1 MDVRALISGP
11 SLPTNYNVIAHE
23 IVSNG
28 ETLFYINTYDNVFL
42 QLMCDESLEGCHW
55 DTLASQ
61 LEFPR
66 ESAFITLIP
75 NHMADCN

>member
-1 MDVRALISGP
+1 MISGP

-42 QLMCDESLEGCHW
+42 QLTCDESLEGCHW

-66 ESAFITLIP
+66 ENAFITLIP